1 MLKGNKKPLLVL
13 PTGGGKTAIAS
24 ELVRR
29 SHNKGKS
36 SIFICHR
43 QELLRQTYKTYQ
55 KNGIIP
61 AIIKGGIVPDYNNP
75 MQVASVNTLVR
86 RLDQYRKPDIVFW
99 DECFVGDTKIATIK
113 GNKRIKDVKAGDYV
127 YTFNESKHVIE
138 CKKVIKSIK
147 KENKEKLL
155 SIKVNGKNIICT
167 ENHLFYTKRGW
178 TKAKNLCI
186 LDMVLNI
193 TSNKGDYN
201 EWNMRKMREYCG
213 TNTVKKSSQ
222 KKNRY
227 VALYKM
233 HRRKTE
239 KNIFG
244 NYGKNEQN
252 ICLRENEIKQSYEEK
267 RSKRKSVNNIEG
279 YEVETAKKRWKRNRS
294 YCCTNAF
301 SFCTR
306 LEYGSGYKNRSLQRW
321 KRLSSLLQS
330 RYSKRSVKNSYRSGW
345 RKPLISHNK
354 REGQKENRF
363 SCWSRLEGVK
373 VHEQRGYKRPT
384 EVCGRSFVY
393 DLTVED
399 NHNYFAEGVLVHNCH
414 HIASSTWKT
423 IAEYYKDSV
432 HIGLT
437 ATPCR
442 LDGKP
447 LDTAFDDMIEVIN
460 TKQLI
465 EQGYLSPYQYYAPSS
480 IDASELA
487 MSSNGDYSKESL
499 AQASFSARIVGDNIQ
514 QYIKLANGKRN
525 IVFAINRIHGMDIT
539 RRYKEAG
546 ISAEFLDGE
555 TPDKKRRDVVNAF
568 EEGKINVLV
577 NCDLFGEG
585 FDLPAVEVVSLLR
598 PTASTSLYLQQVGRG
613 LRTCKEIGKTH
624 ALILD
629 HVNNW
634 QRHGLPDEVREWS
647 LNTGLTKR
655 KRNASSSIAI
665 RRCPRCFF
673 AHSPALCC
681 PNCGYKYQADG
692 KEIKEI
698 AGELVLLGTEQ
709 ARQQQKKEVIIA
721 DNLKELVRIE
731 KDRGLKTFWA
741 EKQWQLKTGE
751 NLWGSLN
758 GLEKIAEARGY
769 SNGWA
774 WVRWNKR
781 SRK

>member
-1 MLKGNKKPLLVL
+1 MKGNKKPLLVL

-61 AIIKGGIVPDYNNP
+61 AIIKGGIAPDYSNP

-178 TKAKNLCI
+178 TKAKNLCT

-201 EWNMRKMREYCG
+201 EWNMRKMWEYCG

-233 HRRKTE
+233 HRGKTE

-244 NYGKNEQN
+244 NDGKNEQN

-279 YEVETAKKRWKRNRS
+279 YEVETAKKRWKRSRS

-354 REGQKENRF
+354 REGQKENRL
-363 SCWSRLEGVK
+363 SCWSRLEGIK
-373 VHEQRGYKRPT
+373 VHEQRGYKQPT

-465 EQGYLSPYQYYAPSS
+465 EQGYLSPYMYYAPSN
-480 IDASELA
+480 IDASELS

-647 LNTGLTKR
+647 LGAGLTKR
-655 KRNASSSIAI
+655 KRNSSSSIAI
-665 RRCPRCFF
+665 RRCPKCFY

-692 KEIKEI
+692 KDIKEI

-709 ARQQQKKEVIIA
+709 ARQMQKKEIIIA

-731 KDRGLKTFWA
+731 KDRNFKTFWA

-774 WVRWNKR
+774 WVRWKR
-781 SRK
+781 RSK

>member
-1 MLKGNKKPLLVL
+1 ML

-43 QELLRQTYKTYQ
+43 QELLRQTYNTYQ

-61 AIIKGGIVPDYNNP
+61 AIIKGGIVPDYTNP

-178 TKAKNLCI
+178 TKAKNLCT

-201 EWNMRKMREYCG
+201 EWNMRKMWEYCG

-244 NYGKNEQN
+244 NDGKNEQN
-252 ICLRENEIKQSYEEK
+252 ICLGENEIKQSYEEK

-279 YEVETAKKRWKRNRS
+279 YEVETAKKRWKRSRS

-306 LEYGSGYKNRSLQRW
+306 LEYGSSYKNRSLQRW

-354 REGQKENRF
+354 REGQKENRL
-363 SCWSRLEGVK
+363 SCWSRLEGIK
-373 VHEQRGYKRPT
+373 VHEQRGYKQPT

-465 EQGYLSPYQYYAPSS
+465 EQGYLSPYLYYAPSN
-480 IDASELA
+480 IDASELS

-514 QYIKLANGKRN
+514 QYLKLANGKRN

-539 RRYKEAG
+539 RRYNEAG
-546 ISAEFLDGE
+546 IKAEFLDGE
-555 TPDKKRRDVVNAF
+555 TADKKRRDVVNAF

-665 RRCPRCFF
+665 RRCPKCFY
-673 AHSPALCC
+673 AHSPALYC

-709 ARQQQKKEVIIA
+709 ARQQEKKEVIIA
-721 DNLKELVRIE
+721 DSLAELIRIE
-731 KDRGLKTFWA
+731 EDRGYKRFWA
-741 EKQWQLKTGE
+741 ERTWQAKTGE
-751 NLWGSLN
+751 NLWATMA
-758 GLEKIAEARGY
+758 GLEKIANARGY
-769 SNGWA
+769 DRGWA
-774 WVRWNKR
+774 WIQWNKI
-781 SRK
+781 RKGSYKW

>member
-1 MLKGNKKPLLVL
+1 MSIQLREYQQELVDRCIASLLKGNKKPLLVL

-55 KNGIIP
+55 KNGIVP
-61 AIIKGGIVPDYNNP
+61 AIIKGGIAPDYTNP

-99 DECFVGDTKIATIK
+99 DE
-113 GNKRIKDVKAGDYV
+113 
-127 YTFNESKHVIE
+127 S
-138 CKKVIKSIK
+138 
-147 KENKEKLL
+147 
-155 SIKVNGKNIICT
+155 
-167 ENHLFYTKRGW
+167 
-178 TKAKNLCI
+178 
-186 LDMVLNI
+186 
-193 TSNKGDYN
+193 
-201 EWNMRKMREYCG
+201 
-213 TNTVKKSSQ
+213 
-222 KKNRY
+222 
-227 VALYKM
+227 
-233 HRRKTE
+233 
-239 KNIFG
+239 
-244 NYGKNEQN
+244 
-252 ICLRENEIKQSYEEK
+252 
-267 RSKRKSVNNIEG
+267 
-279 YEVETAKKRWKRNRS
+279 
-294 YCCTNAF
+294 
-301 SFCTR
+301 
-306 LEYGSGYKNRSLQRW
+306 
-321 KRLSSLLQS
+321 
-330 RYSKRSVKNSYRSGW
+330 
-345 RKPLISHNK
+345 
-354 REGQKENRF
+354 
-363 SCWSRLEGVK
+363 
-373 VHEQRGYKRPT
+373 
-384 EVCGRSFVY
+384 
-393 DLTVED
+393 
-399 NHNYFAEGVLVHNCH
+399 H

-480 IDASELA
+480 IDTDELT

-514 QYIKLANGKRN
+514 QYLKLANGKRN

-709 ARQQQKKEVIIA
+709 ARQLQKKEVIIA

-731 KDRGLKTFWA
+731 KDRGFKTFWA
-741 EKQWQLKTGE
+741 EKQWQQKTGE
-751 NLWGSLN
+751 NLWASLS

-781 SRK
+781 SK